1 MKLPFK
7 LQVLVA
13 LIKLRRERRQFERN
27 PESHQRRMWR
37 TFGQRTLSRSPLY
50 KDRAHG
56 QIDDFPIQGKTEFIR
71 DFDQINTRGIRF
83 EEALNV
89 GDEAE
94 RSRDF
99 TPTIDGLTVGLSSGT
114 SGNKGVFLVSEEER
128 AWWVA
133 MVVQRILGFTLK
145 KRSVAFFLR
154 ANSKLYTSVQSKL
167 IRFSFFDLLIPV
179 EQHLSRLNE
188 LQPNIVVG
196 QPSLLMML
204 VESQHRGTL
213 HISPQK
219 VISVAEVLSHED
231 KLAIE
236 SCFGV
241 SVQQVYQCNEGM
253 FGQTCSHGN
262 FHLNEDGLIVEKEW
276 LDDTRFQPI
285 ITDMRRTVQP
295 VVRYKMNDILHA
307 TTCQC
312 GSKMVAV
319 SQIEGRT
326 DDVLQFADGKSIFPD
341 FIRRTITGAHRNVTN
356 YQIVQEGPDLLSL
369 YVSPESHWH
378 AAAQALTQLF
388 ETQNIRDIKVQ
399 KATNK
404 AHVPGTKFR
413 RIHAQ
418 RH

>member
-13 LIKLRRERRQFERN
+13 LIKLGRERRQHERN
-27 PESHQRRMWR
+27 PQAHQRRMWR
-37 TFGQRTLSRSPLY
+37 KFGERTLSRSPLY
-50 KDRAHG
+50 ADRSQAP
-56 QIDDFPIQGKTEFIR
+56 IDDFPIQGKTEFTR

-89 GDEAE
+89 GEEAE

-133 MVVQRILGFTLK
+133 MVIQRILGFSLK
-145 KRSVAFFLR
+145 RRNVAFFLR

-167 IRFSFFDLLIPV
+167 IRFAFFDLLIPI
-179 EQHLSRLNE
+179 ERHLSRLNE

-204 VESQHRGTL
+204 VEFQHGGSL

-219 VISVAEVLSHED
+219 VISVAEVLSKED
-231 KLAIE
+231 QLAIE

-307 TTCQC
+307 TTCLC

-326 DDVLQFADGKSIFPD
+326 DDVLHFSEGKSIFPD
-341 FIRRTITGAHRNVTN
+341 FIRRTITGVHRNITN
-356 YQIVQEGPDLLSL
+356 YQIIQETPDLLSL
-369 YVSPESHWH
+369 YVYPESHWDE
-378 AAAQALTQLF
+378 AAHALTQLL
-388 ETQNIRDIKVQ
+388 ETQHIQGIAVQ
-399 KATNK
+399 KAATK
-404 AHVPGTKFR
+404 THVPGTKFR